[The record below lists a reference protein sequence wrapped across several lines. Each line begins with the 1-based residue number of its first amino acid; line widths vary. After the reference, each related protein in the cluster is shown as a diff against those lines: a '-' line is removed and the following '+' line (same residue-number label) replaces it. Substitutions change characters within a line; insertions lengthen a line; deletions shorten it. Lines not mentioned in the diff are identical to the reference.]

1 MEELPRAQEGSED
14 EQARAAADM
23 AAAVERDAGVRERLI
38 GYGVDAADSGDRL
51 IADWVAKYI
60 AEELSDQP
68 DSALEVLARTGEITA
83 GVRYELFRDYDKLA
97 PERRRWIDGLAG
109 YAVNRAEPEPPD
121 DWEERTVPSARLV
134 ELAERLRPLPDLADI
149 PEPLPGGMASS
160 GFDWIDRLSHG
171 WHVEPVWGRD
181 GWDLGSWPLVA
192 VGLFVD
198 EVHGRYA
205 VATYV
210 EGDVDVRRYGSL
222 GALHVAVNEIA
233 EYYWRSGESRGPAD
247 LPEGSGLLAK
257 HCGPFSSAR
266 LDRDKAEELRRQA
279 RQQRGAGDE

>member
-14 EQARAAADM
+14 EQTRAAEM
-23 AAAVERDAGVRERLI
+23 VAAVERDAGLRAQLI
-38 GYGVDAADSGDRL
+38 GYGIDAADSGDRL

-60 AEELSDQP
+60 AEELSDQA
-68 DSALEVLARTGEITA
+68 DSALDVLARTGEITG
-83 GVRYELFRDYDKLA
+83 GVRYELFRDYDKLS
-97 PERRRWIDGLAG
+97 PERQRWIDGLAG
-109 YAVNRAEPEPPD
+109 YAVNRAEPGPLD
-121 DWEERTVPSARLV
+121 DWDARTVPPERLV
-134 ELAERLRPLPDLADI
+134 ELEKRLTPLPDLGDI
-149 PEPLPGGMASS
+149 PEPLSGHMASS

-233 EYYWRSGESRGPAD
+233 EYYWRSGESRGPDD
-247 LPEGSGLLAK
+247 LPDGRGLLAK